1 MPNFE
6 LFIKGNVPS
15 SKNGKQIVFKKSK
28 TDGGKIPI
36 MIWSKAAKLYVKETK
51 AYYEEFA
58 HTFRN
63 EYEKYLS
70 LGNLPMEVHF
80 LFVRGS
86 KHKFDYPNPL
96 QTVLDLMV
104 HYKWMPDDNADI
116 ILPVFDEYK
125 YDKDN
130 PGVYIKFKGY

>member
-6 LFIKGNVPS
+6 LFIPGNVPS
-15 SKNGKQIVFKKSK
+15 SKNGKQIVFKKTK
-28 TDGGKIPI
+28 TGDGKIPI

-51 AYYEEFA
+51 KYYESFA
-58 HTFRN
+58 DTFRN
-63 EYEKYLS
+63 EYDKYVS
-70 LGNLPMEVHF
+70 LGNLPMEVTF
-80 LFVRGS
+80 LFIRGS

-104 HYKWMPDDNADI
+104 HYKWIPDDNADI
-116 ILPVFDEYK
+116 IIPIFEK
-125 YDKDN
+125 YMYSKEN